1 MLTRPNKKTSNRFF
15 THQGASHVLSLI
27 LAITVLSACQSAYY
41 AGMEKVG
48 VHKRDIF
55 IDRVEDARDAQH
67 DAKEQ
72 FASALEQFQSV
83 VKTKSTSLE
92 NKYKKLQAEF
102 DKSEAAAEE
111 VSERIKGVQ
120 HVSSAL
126 FKEWEKELGLY
137 TNISLKQASAS
148 KLKATKQRYTKLI
161 NAMKKAENRMN
172 PVLNAFRDQVLFLKH
187 NLNAQAIASLQ
198 NELSQ
203 IESNVSKLIAD
214 MEKSIRE
221 SNAFVQQ
228 LKHD

>member
-1 MLTRPNKKTSNRFF
+1 MLTRSNKKTSNRFF
-15 THQGASHVLSLI
+15 TLQGASHVLSLI

-41 AGMEKVG
+41 AGMEKIG

-55 IDRVEDARDAQH
+55 IDRVEDARDAQQ

-72 FASALEQFQSV
+72 FASALDQFQSV
-83 VKTKSTSLE
+83 ISTKSTSLE
-92 NKYKKLQAEF
+92 KKYKKLQAEF
-102 DKSEAAAEE
+102 DNSESAAEE
-111 VSERIKGVQ
+111 VSERIQAVQ
-120 HVSSAL
+120 HVSNAL
-126 FKEWEKELGLY
+126 FEEWENELALY
-137 TNISLKQASAS
+137 TNASLKQTSAR
-148 KLKATKQRYTKLI
+148 KLKTTKQRYAKLI
-161 NAMKKAENRMN
+161 NAMKRAESRMQ

-198 NELSQ
+198 NELSL